1 MYCVDMRGIGWLN
14 LHGVNIYK
22 PFRIRPSVCLEVPV
36 RIGTEN
42 KQEVF
47 VMKNVLQDGFHGF
60 CMARTLDWYNPF
72 MDFGG
77 HITFVQQILYAV
89 PVLLLFT
96 ARRI

>member
-22 PFRIRPSVCLEVPV
+22 PFRIKPSVCLEVPV

-47 VMKNVLQDGFHGF
+47 VMKNVLQDEFHGF
-60 CMARTLDWYNPF
+60 CMALADSVPGVS
-72 MDFGG
+72 GG
-77 HITFVQQILYAV
+77 TVAFIMGFYDMGLYQGISSENGERIL
-89 PVLLLFT
+89 
-96 ARRI
+96 

>member
-1 MYCVDMRGIGWLN
+1 M
-14 LHGVNIYK
+14 
-22 PFRIRPSVCLEVPV
+22 V
-36 RIGTEN
+36 RIHRFLLHVG
-42 KQEVF
+42 VICSL
-47 VMKNVLQDGFHGF
+47 VCV
-60 CMARTLDWYNPF
+60 MARILDWYNPF